1 MESGNIWYRIATA
14 NRFEEGTKM
23 KNLLVSGSGAWRLKN
38 ALILG
43 CIPFSPLVM
52 LLGKTESEE
61 TDAAVAA
68 VNYAN
73 LPANY

>member
-1 MESGNIWYRIATA
+1 
-14 NRFEEGTKM
+14 
-23 KNLLVSGSGAWRLKN
+23 LKN